1 MKILNT
7 KVFSNTQRNNAKN
20 HIYYVLVTKDSLV
33 LRICEFTDVDK
44 SELGTEYTEDQ
55 LLDISVDT
63 GDSLQKSWLL
73 IDEKTYL
80 VTTNIIQPNISG
92 NLAGDGTVLVWD
104 ASWHNF
110 NVFDFNKMYPSYVG
124 VSPLSILRRQRAE
137 LVFSIFRKSGS
148 DSLLDAD
155 WVVYDSSNGYK
166 VVTNLE
172 FDETTERS
180 NDSVKLESQFL
191 IQSSITDV
199 QLNTDNSVSFRVK
212 LFTKKEENLNIN
224 TRIVITPMNGDFKNR
239 LVYDVSNGKS
249 DIITV
254 NQIENSHIIFQ
265 TSILFGSVI
274 GVHEINVV

>member
-7 KVFSNTQRNNAKN
+7 KVFSNTQRNNARN
-20 HIYYVLVTKDSLV
+20 HIYYVLATDDSLV

-44 SELGTEYTEDQ
+44 SELGTEYTKDQ
-55 LLDISVDT
+55 LLDTSVDT

-73 IDEKTYL
+73 IDEETYL
-80 VTTNIIQPNISG
+80 VTTNIIKPNISG
-92 NLAGDGTVLVWD
+92 NLAGDGTILVWD

-110 NVFDFNKMYPSYVG
+110 NVFDFNKMYPFYVG

-148 DSLLDAD
+148 DSLLNAD
-155 WVVYDSSNGYK
+155 WIVYDSSNGYK
-166 VVTNLE
+166 VITNLE

-180 NDSVKLESQFL
+180 NDSVNLESQFL

-199 QLNTDNSVSFRVK
+199 QLNTDNSVSFRIK

-224 TRIVITPMNGDFKNR
+224 TRIVITPMNGDFKNH

-249 DIITV
+249 DVITV
-254 NQIENSHIIFQ
+254 NQIENSHIMFQ
-265 TSILFGSVI
+265 TSILFGSII
-274 GVHEINVV
+274 GMHEINVV

>member
-7 KVFSNTQRNNAKN
+7 KVFSNTQRNNATN
-20 HIYYVLVTKDSLV
+20 RIYYVLATDDSLI
-33 LRICEFTDVDK
+33 LRICEFTDVDR
-44 SELGTEYTEDQ
+44 SELGTEYTKDQ

-80 VTTNIIQPNISG
+80 VTTNIVQPKNNG
-92 NLAGDGTVLVWD
+92 NLAGDGTILIWD
-104 ASWHNF
+104 ATWHNF
-110 NVFDFNKMYPSYVG
+110 NVFDFNKRYPSYVG
-124 VSPLSILRRQRAE
+124 VPPLSILRRKRAE
-137 LVFSIFRKSGS
+137 LVFSIFRKSDT

-155 WVVYDSSNGYK
+155 WIVYDSSNGYK
-166 VVTNLE
+166 VITNLE

-180 NDSVKLESQFL
+180 NDSVNLESQFL

-199 QLNTDNSVSFRVK
+199 QLNTDNSVSFRIK
-212 LFTKKEENLNIN
+212 LFTEKEENLNIN
-224 TRIVITPMNGDFKNR
+224 TRILIMPMNGDFKNH

-249 DIITV
+249 DVITV
-254 NQIENSHIIFQ
+254 NQIENSHIMFQ
-265 TSILFGSVI
+265 ASILFGSIV

>member
-7 KVFSNTQRNNAKN
+7 KVFSNTQRNNARN
-20 HIYYVLVTKDSLV
+20 HIYYVLATDDSLV

-44 SELGTEYTEDQ
+44 SELGTEYTKDQ
-55 LLDISVDT
+55 LLDTSVDT

-73 IDEKTYL
+73 IDEEIYL
-80 VTTNIIQPNISG
+80 VTTNIIKPNISG
-92 NLAGDGTVLVWD
+92 NLAGDGTILVWD

-110 NVFDFNKMYPSYVG
+110 NVFDFNKMYPFYVG

-137 LVFSIFRKSGS
+137 LVFSIFRKSGF

-166 VVTNLE
+166 VITNLE

-180 NDSVKLESQFL
+180 NDSVNLESQFL

-249 DIITV
+249 DVITV